1 MLTTVKTYRD
11 TVDANLDKGFLEA
24 NGIECHLINEGMVA
38 ANWLYS
44 QAVGGME
51 LQVEERDYEEAV
63 RQLSR
68 GAGQ

>member
-11 TVDANLDKGFLEA
+11 IVDANLDKGFLEA
-24 NGIECHLINEGMVA
+24 NGIECYLKNEEMVA

-44 QAVGGME
+44 QAVGGVE
-51 LQVEERDYEEAV
+51 LQVKEKDYEEAV